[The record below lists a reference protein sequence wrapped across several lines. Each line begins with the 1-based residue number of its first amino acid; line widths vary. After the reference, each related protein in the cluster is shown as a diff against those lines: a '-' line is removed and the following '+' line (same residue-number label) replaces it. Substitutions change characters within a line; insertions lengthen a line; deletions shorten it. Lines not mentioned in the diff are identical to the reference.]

1 MNDNSATI
9 DLFCT
14 SCRVHVEAKI
24 IAEHSNHEEVFE
36 VSDLVN
42 NPYKFFNF
50 TFAICN
56 RCKNPMLA
64 RQEFYVIPE
73 EISVPLTEVLVV
85 YPQDDGIPLGSVPN
99 LVARAYR
106 EAQRAY
112 QVKLY
117 ESCVIMCRKCVEAVC
132 SEHGESKGSLP
143 SRLKRLRESGVID
156 NAIFNWSNELR
167 LAGNIA
173 AHVDSKSQ
181 IMEHDAK
188 DVLEFAKALLLYVF
202 ELQNRLQTYRKRRSK
217 QN

>member
-1 MNDNSATI
+1 MNDNSAKI

-14 SCRVHVEAKI
+14 SCRVHVEAII
-24 IAEHSNHEEVFE
+24 IAEHSNHEV
-36 VSDLVN
+36 VIDLG
-42 NPYKFFNF
+42 NPVDSHYKLFNF

-64 RQEFYVIPE
+64 RQEFYEVQG
-73 EISVPLTEVLVV
+73 EISSPRTEVLVV
-85 YPQDDGIPLGSVPN
+85 YPQDDSIPLGSVPN
-99 LVARAYR
+99 IVARAYL

-132 SEHGESKGSLP
+132 SEHGESKGPLP
-143 SRLKRLRESGVID
+143 SRLRRLRESGVID

-173 AHVDSKSQ
+173 AHVDSESQ
-181 IMEHDAK
+181 IMRHDAK

-202 ELQNRLQTYRKRRSK
+202 ELQSRLQTYRKRRSK
-217 QN
+217 QK

>member
-24 IAEHSNHEEVFE
+24 IAEYSNHEEVLE
-36 VSDLVN
+36 VGDLVN
-42 NPYKFFNF
+42 NHYNLFNF

-64 RQEFYVIPE
+64 RQKFNVIPE
-73 EISVPLTEVLVV
+73 EISVPQTEVLVV
-85 YPQDDGIPLGSVPN
+85 YPQDDSIPLGSVPK
-99 LVARAYR
+99 LVAQAYL
-106 EAQRAY
+106 EAQQAY

-117 ESCVIMCRKCVEAVC
+117 KSCVIMCRQCVEAVC
-132 SEHGESKGSLP
+132 SEHGESKGPLP

-156 NAIFNWSNELR
+156 NAIFDWSNELR

-188 DVLEFAKALLLYVF
+188 DAIEFAKALLLYVF
-202 ELQNRLQTYRKRRSK
+202 ELQSRLQTYRKRRSK
-217 QN
+217 QK

>member
-24 IAEHSNHEEVFE
+24 IAEHSDHEEVFE
-36 VSDLVN
+36 ADRLVN
-42 NPYKFFNF
+42 YPYKFFNF
-50 TFAICN
+50 TFAFCN
-56 RCKNPMLA
+56 RCKTPMLA
-64 RQEFYVIPE
+64 RQEFYAIPE
-73 EISVPLTEVLVV
+73 ETSIPHTEVIVV
-85 YPQDDGIPLGSVPN
+85 YPQDDSIPLGSVPN
-99 LVARAYR
+99 IVARTYL

-117 ESCVIMCRKCVEAVC
+117 EPCVIMCRKCVEAVC
-132 SEHGESKGSLP
+132 SEHGESKGPLP

-156 NAIFNWSNELR
+156 NAIFDWSNELR

-173 AHVDSKSQ
+173 AHVDSKSE

-202 ELQNRLQTYRKRRSK
+202 ELQSRLKTYRKRRSK